1 MRVRRPPHLLQIV
14 EGADFRTEDMNDH
27 VARID
32 QYPIAMRHALDPGV
46 AQTRLREILED
57 AIGDSAYMALR
68 PTGGHN
74 HAVRKSGFQ
83 GEIDGHG
90 VLGLHVIEARED
102 QAKNLLGGR
111 TQLGDVFGSAASA
124 KPSDFRCWQGSFP
137 FESVIAPARKQERL

>member
-1 MRVRRPPHLLQIV
+1 MVSTVCRSAIRIV
-14 EGADFRTEDMNDH
+14 NDFRVSFMT
-27 VARID
+27 
-32 QYPIAMRHALDPGV
+32 
-46 AQTRLREILED
+46 
-57 AIGDSAYMALR
+57 
-68 PTGGHN
+68 
-74 HAVRKSGFQ
+74 VRKSGFQ

-137 FESVIAPARKQERL
+137 FECVNAPARSRSDCKIDGLAKVSTG